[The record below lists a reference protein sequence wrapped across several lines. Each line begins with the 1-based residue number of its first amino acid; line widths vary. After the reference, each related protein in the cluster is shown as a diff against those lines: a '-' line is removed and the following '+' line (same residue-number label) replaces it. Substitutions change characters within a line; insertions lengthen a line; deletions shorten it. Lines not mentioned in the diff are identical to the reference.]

1 MTFHLPDI
9 LMFSFQAAEIT
20 DISGKKCNA
29 KHRKDVCIIQ
39 HKTFVCPG
47 SETYLSAMLH
57 AQEFMILNT
66 LHFCIQKIYK
76 LTKPRYIDL
85 SSRRYVSL
93 MSVLGWFSLK
103 LLKNDCQRRVS
114 ENMYVKLKHAIRCHF
129 NNMEPIAFVHNV
141 VISCCCTINEHYL
154 CEIW

>member
-1 MTFHLPDI
+1 MTFHLPDT

-66 LHFCIQKIYK
+66 LHFCIHKIYK

-85 SSRRYVSL
+85 SSRET
-93 MSVLGWFSLK
+93 FSLTPPGYAPGAYH
-103 LLKNDCQRRVS
+103 NDKGRFTKSPLVMTNS
-114 ENMYVKLKHAIRCHF
+114 SL
-129 NNMEPIAFVHNV
+129 
-141 VISCCCTINEHYL
+141 YL
-154 CEIW
+154 

>member
-1 MTFHLPDI
+1 MTFRLPDT

-29 KHRKDVCIIQ
+29 KHGKDVCIIQ

-66 LHFCIQKIYK
+66 LHFCIHKIYK

-85 SSRRYVSL
+85 SSRET
-93 MSVLGWFSLK
+93 FSLTPPPWV
-103 LLKNDCQRRVS
+103 RPGGV
-114 ENMYVKLKHAIRCHF
+114 
-129 NNMEPIAFVHNV
+129 P
-141 VISCCCTINEHYL
+141 
-154 CEIW
+154 